1 MEVGTKYRCLLALL
15 IACATAPQ
23 AWAQE
28 TPAEEPAATES
39 SPTDESA
46 PADESAPEGDKRHET
61 RVRKDN
67 WWEQDEGAQD
77 PAAASTDA
85 TPAPA
90 AEAPLPTVP
99 VDTAEDQGV
108 PAESGAIKLDDIMV
122 TSQKR
127 VQSIQDVP
135 ISVTALTGQ
144 MLYEQAVTDVREAL
158 QLTPNARV
166 DSAGFFAAPRVRGFT
181 MNNNNKSFE
190 PPVGMVLDGIPHT
203 RVEYFM
209 AALMDVER
217 IEVMRGPQGTAFGK
231 NTTAGLV
238 SLTSNRPS
246 DAPQGMLMLEG
257 GELDRRRIE
266 GAYGGAL
273 TDGLNVR
280 IAGLLDERAGF
291 VENTT
296 AAVLASAPK
305 ELKDRRRTGL
315 RAAVEA
321 PDLWG
326 ADLLFAHEQYQL
338 YDGGA
343 ALEMILSGPTV
354 QQTIR
359 DNYDAGADFTAGNWI
374 QSQDYPDNRDVSLE
388 RTRFELSRGI
398 GEWELVALGAYSVLD
413 QTLAL
418 DTDFTPAPAILG
430 SGLDHSPESYGEI
443 RVASPKLDGLLG
455 LGFMPGESDFLVGV
469 SGGRRQILNSHF
481 RFGINNRPFWDLV
494 AAAGADANSNAEPG
508 GIVGGVPQDP
518 ATSPDKFDE
527 MDQLFEQTSDD
538 LSGFAHLKWTFLPAW
553 GLGMELGGRYTTE
566 KKEGFWD
573 MRFTTMGPNPTLEA
587 VGAEEFTARRQM
599 DLQNFQPKASL
610 NWQPLRDFAV
620 FAHWEKGFKAGGYNA
635 FAFREG
641 TCSTDP
647 ATGAP
652 DPNDTDCQS
661 ASPGG
666 PTFADD
672 DLQFRDEVAT
682 NVGLDIK
689 TWLFGRTLNLNV
701 SLFREKV
708 QDFQVLIRENPPGT
722 IGLGTSRVI
731 NAEEAFA
738 QGVEADLRWMPLPWL
753 NVMGGV
759 GLLETEFVSFKDG
772 ECPVGHTD
780 PADDGDP
787 DNPRCNQS
795 GKPFPFAPEIG
806 ATLSLRVNAPFGN
819 LPLIGSALDGLS
831 FVAGTMAEYEDT
843 QLLDIDLD
851 ERKRQDAYT
860 RYRADFGV
868 TSLPQRWTL
877 RVVGENLTDT
887 ETWVRMGDVFEDVVV
902 GSQNQPRLIYLQFR
916 QDF

>member
-1 MEVGTKYRCLLALL
+1 MGFDTHWRPLAAFVLGW
-15 IACATAPQ
+15 AATLPLA
-23 AWAQE
+23 AQE
-28 TPAEEPAATES
+28 TPDEAAAGEQ
-39 SPTDESA
+39 P
-46 PADESAPEGDKRHET
+46 RHET
-61 RVRKDN
+61 RSRSDR
-67 WWEQDEGAQD
+67 WWEEGQ
-77 PAAASTDA
+77 AAAA

-90 AEAPLPTVP
+90 EGAAAEPVPTVP
-99 VDTAEDQGV
+99 VDTAEDTSV
-108 PAESGAIKLDDIMV
+108 PGDDPAQLEDIMV

-181 MNNNNKSFE
+181 LNNNNKSFE

-217 IEVMRGPQGTAFGK
+217 MEVMRGPQGTTFGK

-238 SLTSNRPS
+238 SLISTRPGANS
-246 DAPQGMLMLEG
+246 QGLLMLEG
-257 GELDRRRIE
+257 GELDRRRVE

-273 TDGLNVR
+273 TGGLNLR

-291 VENTT
+291 IDNTT
-296 AAVLASAPK
+296 AAVLTSAPK
-305 ELKDRRRTGL
+305 ELKDRRRTGA
-315 RAAVEA
+315 RVAVEA

-326 ADLLFAHEQYQL
+326 ANLLVAHEQYQL

-343 ALEMILSGPTV
+343 ALEMILSGPAI

-359 DNYDAGADFTAGNWI
+359 DNYDAGADFTPGNWV
-374 QSQDYPDNRDVSLE
+374 QSQDYADNRDVSLE
-388 RTRFELSRGI
+388 RTRFELNRGL
-398 GEWELVALGAYSVLD
+398 GEWDVVALGAYSVLN

-430 SGLDHSPESYGEI
+430 SGSDHSPESYGEV
-443 RVASPKLDGLLG
+443 RLASPRLEGLLG
-455 LGFMPGESDFLVGV
+455 LAFLPGDSDFLVGV
-469 SGGRRQILNSHF
+469 AGGRRQILDSHF

-494 AAAGADANSNAEPG
+494 SAAAADANSNAEPG

-518 ATSPDKFDE
+518 ATTPDKFDE

-566 KKEGFWD
+566 QKQGYWD
-573 MRFTTMGPNPTLEA
+573 LKFTTMGPNPTLEA
-587 VGAEEFTARRQM
+587 VGATEFTAARSLDM
-599 DLQNFQPKASL
+599 ENFQPKVSL

-620 FAHWEKGFKAGGYNA
+620 FGHWEKGFKAGGFNA

-641 TCSTDP
+641 NDP
-647 ATGAP
+647 TADQG
-652 DPNDTDCQS
+652 
-661 ASPGG
+661 
-666 PTFADD
+666 FEDD

-689 TWLFGRTLNLNV
+689 TWLFERTLNLNV
-701 SLFREKV
+701 SLFREEV

-738 QGVEADLRWMPLPWL
+738 EGVEIDLRWLPFPWL
-753 NVMGGV
+753 NVIAGIGT
-759 GLLETEFVSFKDG
+759 LNTEFVSFKDG

-787 DNPRCNQS
+787 NNPRCNQS
-795 GKPFPFAPEIG
+795 GKSFPFAPELSG
-806 ATLSLRVNAPFGN
+806 ALSLRLN
-819 LPLIGSALDGLS
+819 LPLDGLPLVGPAFGGLA
-831 FVAGTMAEYEDT
+831 FVGGVVAEYEDD

-860 RYRADFGV
+860 RYKADVGIA
-868 TSLPQRWTL
+868 SLARRWTVRL
-877 RVVGENLTDT
+877 VGENLTDT
-887 ETWVRMGDVFEDVVV
+887 VTWVRMGDILTDVIH
-902 GSQNQPRLIYLQFR
+902 GSQNQPRLVYLQLR
-916 QDF
+916 QEF

>member
-1 MEVGTKYRCLLALL
+1 MEIRAKHWGVLALL
-15 IACATAPQ
+15 AALAPS
-23 AWAQE
+23 APAPAQE
-28 TPAEEPAATES
+28 TSEPEQDT
-39 SPTDESA
+39 A
-46 PADESAPEGDKRHET
+46 PADARHET
-61 RVRKDN
+61 RARGDR
-67 WWEQDEGAQD
+67 WWEQEED
-77 PAAASTDA
+77 PAAAPGKAAAAPAAAGSE
-85 TPAPA
+85 PAP

-99 VDTAEDQGV
+99 VAAAEDASV
-108 PAESGAIKLDDIMV
+108 PAGATQLDDIMV

-144 MLYEQAVTDVREAL
+144 MLYEQAATDVREAL

-181 MNNNNKSFE
+181 LNNNNKSFE

-217 IEVMRGPQGTAFGK
+217 MEVMRGPQGTTFGK

-238 SLTSNRPS
+238 SLISNRPS
-246 DAPQGMLMLEG
+246 EAPQGLLMLEG

-273 TDGLNVR
+273 TGGLNLR

-291 VENTT
+291 IDNTT
-296 AAVLASAPK
+296 AAVLTSAPK

-315 RAAVEA
+315 RAAIEA

-326 ADLLFAHEQYQL
+326 ANLLVAHEQYQL

-343 ALEMILSGPTV
+343 ALEMIRSGPV
-354 QQTIR
+354 IQQTIR
-359 DNYDAGADFTAGNWI
+359 DNYDAGADFTPGNWI
-374 QSQDYPDNRDVSLE
+374 QSQDYADNRNVSLE
-388 RTRFELSRGI
+388 RTRFELNRGL
-398 GEWELVALGAYSVLD
+398 GDWDLVALGAYSVLD

-430 SGLDHSPESYGEI
+430 SGIDHSPESYAEI
-443 RVASPKLDGLLG
+443 RLASPKLDGLLG
-455 LGFMPGESDFLVGV
+455 LSFLPGDSDFLVGV
-469 SGGRRQILNSHF
+469 AGGRRQILNSHF

-494 AAAGADANSNAEPG
+494 AAAGADANSDADPG
-508 GIVGGVPQDP
+508 GILGGVPMDP
-518 ATSPDKFDE
+518 ATTPDKFDE
-527 MDQLFEQTSDD
+527 MDQFFEQTSDD
-538 LSGFAHLKWTFLPAW
+538 LSGFAHMKWTFLPAW

-566 KKEGFWD
+566 QKEGYWD
-573 MRFTTMGPNPTLEA
+573 LQFTTPSPNPTLEA
-587 VGAEEFTARRQM
+587 VGATEFTAARTM
-599 DLQNFQPKASL
+599 DLQNFQPKVSL

-620 FAHWEKGFKAGGYNA
+620 FAHWEKGFKAGGFNA

-641 TCSTDP
+641 TDP
-647 ATGAP
+647 TADQG
-652 DPNDTDCQS
+652 
-661 ASPGG
+661 
-666 PTFADD
+666 FEDD

-682 NVGLDIK
+682 NVGLDVK

-701 SLFREKV
+701 SLFREEV
-708 QDFQVLIRENPPGT
+708 RDFQVLIRENPPGT

-738 QGVEADLRWMPLPWL
+738 QGIELDLRWLPFPWL
-753 NVMGGV
+753 NVIAGIGT
-759 GLLETEFVSFKDG
+759 LETEFVSFKDG

-795 GKPFPFAPEIG
+795 GKPFPFAPELSG
-806 ATLSLRVNAPFGN
+806 ALSLRLNLPLEG
-819 LPLIGSALDGLS
+819 LPLIGSSLSGLA
-831 FVAGTMAEYEDT
+831 FVGGGVAEYEDT

-851 ERKRQDAYT
+851 EKKRQDEYW
-860 RYRADFGV
+860 RFKADIGV
-868 TSLPQRWTL
+868 ASLANRWTVRL
-877 RVVGENLTDT
+877 VGENLTNT
-887 ETWVRMGDVFEDVVV
+887 VTWVRMGDILTDVVH
-902 GSQNQPRLIYLQFR
+902 GSQNQPRLLYLQLR
-916 QDF
+916 QEF